1 MASSIALLNL
11 CNTFDSIYGS
21 SAGSIIG
28 AYMISRQMCVDVYSS
43 ILVGNRL
50 FLQKPDLIKFAARAS
65 VNSKSKDNYE
75 ATGMNISYVLKDV
88 MSAQGLR
95 PFDFDAF
102 IANVE
107 GQPLYVLSSGEN
119 FTQGIFGA
127 EDFFDTYSEEQGVKY
142 ATRSKEDDPRGLDS
156 GFFSCLASSMVV
168 PGAGGKPISLSKN
181 GEEPKMY
188 CDAFVYEAVPIRA
201 PVYHSN
207 ATHVMIL
214 RTRPSA
220 APLKTVPGFYE
231 TKIGKYYF
239 DQWGME
245 DVAEWYA
252 AGGQQFRYLEEVAC
266 TSEGLLGSEVKIPPM
281 DVVYARPNLTWEEVR
296 SITDTTKW
304 RSAYVLPLM
313 VDQDIAEMSPLEQK
327 EKVVVQG
334 IRDGFVAGYEA
345 MKDAAGATLP
355 DGMTSSDLA
364 DLLFPFREDYDPRY
378 DVKKPIK
385 PEELQTVYVKGKKI
399 SEITKKNSILFKKTR
414 KRGRI
419 KSVISKLYRKMS
431 RLLRRR
437 ESRETVDEKWEKIKL
452 ALPAV
457 EDFPHLAR
465 QIKARLEQ
473 EERDLKIIKAL

>member
-1 MASSIALLNL
+1 MIRSALYTSNSTSSSAYSYTSVPTLSQFTFSEPSHPLLPLQKSHPTTSLIKSRVLSSSLPSSRSDNHHLSLSLEGGGMRGSVNAGMASSIALLNL

-327 EKVVVQG
+327 EKIVVQG

-385 PEELQTVYVKGKKI
+385 
-399 SEITKKNSILFKKTR
+399 
-414 KRGRI
+414 
-419 KSVISKLYRKMS
+419 VINNY
-431 RLLRRR
+431 
-437 ESRETVDEKWEKIKL
+437 
-452 ALPAV
+452 
-457 EDFPHLAR
+457 
-465 QIKARLEQ
+465 
-473 EERDLKIIKAL
+473 